1 MKEQQSLKA
10 YELAEAKKVKEQKD
24 KEKQKKFLEQKKA
37 DFERIA
43 KEGEERRLKKTY
55 DDSKAKEK
63 EERER

>member
-1 MKEQQSLKA
+1 M
-10 YELAEAKKVKEQKD
+10 
-24 KEKQKKFLEQKKA
+24 EQKKA

-43 KEGEERRLKKTY
+43 KEGEERGLKKTY